1 MQEVAVKTH
10 LIIKEIHDEYTIKWC
25 GKLIDTNPVFKD
37 GLPVFVIISS
47 DHRVELNTLDMKQI
61 EGCAKRIASPHGR
74 QAVTSDT
81 SRIYIKEVGG
91 KETLVGWVRKDHIKK
106 FAPMHD
112 KVGWK

>member
-10 LIIKEIHDEYTIKWC
+10 LIIKEIYDEYSVRWY

-47 DHRVELNTLDMKQI
+47 DHRVELNTLDMKHI
-61 EGCAKRIASPHGR
+61 EACAKCIASPHGK

-91 KETLVGWVRKDHIKK
+91 KETLVGLVRKDHIKK
-106 FAPMHD
+106 FAPMRD